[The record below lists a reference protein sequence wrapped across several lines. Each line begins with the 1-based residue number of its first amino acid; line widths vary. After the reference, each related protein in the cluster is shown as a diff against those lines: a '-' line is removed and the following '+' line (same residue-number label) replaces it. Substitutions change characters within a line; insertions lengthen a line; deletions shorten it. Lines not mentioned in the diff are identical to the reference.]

1 MGHPRPLFNLF
12 SSFQKHITI
21 CATKKC
27 EKCPSSIL
35 CQDSNSLPL
44 KHESP
49 PITTRPELPPTKNKC
64 ESLFQLDIFHED
76 DIILHSIFF
85 VGWLSLWLW
94 PAGIPQSK
102 LPRQQLLCH
111 EQQVLIRF
119 RDLFASFCAS
129 EITKMQQNRKATMQ
143 WQCIL
148 KCVYEL
154 RIVNVPTQA
163 SLFTVVLLMHKFY
176 RLYWDSNSDS
186 QRRNWALCSNWV
198 NCNTNHRV

>member
-1 MGHPRPLFNLF
+1 MWKL
-12 SSFQKHITI
+12 S
-21 CATKKC
+21 
-27 EKCPSSIL
+27 CPSSIW
-35 CQDSNSLPL
+35 CRDSNSLPL

-129 EITKMQQNRKATMQ
+129 EITKMQQNRTATMTMYFKMCL
-143 WQCIL
+143 WTENC
-148 KCVYEL
+148 KWT
-154 RIVNVPTQA
+154 NPG
-163 SLFTVVLLMHKFY
+163 LFVHCGSF
-176 RLYWDSNSDS
+176 N
-186 QRRNWALCSNWV
+186 A
-198 NCNTNHRV
+198 